1 MTGIA
6 GVYAWQGS
14 PSSWDRATLAAVLAA
29 SPMLLEEAQNLSREI
44 RRNTERPPARRRVE
58 ELEIERDVLKRS
70 VVGWVNEATRGDRR
84 VHRGPKDQPRRASR
98 GVVSGAGRCP
108 VDVLQAPEPAEVPP
122 LCGDF
127 HYKKSHAMN
136 HAGIG
141 TDQNTG

>member
-70 VVGWVNEATRGDRR
+70 VVGWVNEATAR
-84 VHRGPKDQPRRASR
+84 
-98 GVVSGAGRCP
+98 
-108 VDVLQAPEPAEVPP
+108 
-122 LCGDF
+122 
-127 HYKKSHAMN
+127 
-136 HAGIG
+136 
-141 TDQNTG
+141 